1 MSSERTAVDRRL
13 ALERGAVAERL
24 VGERLEADGW
34 AVLERNWRGAGGEID
49 LIVARAGVV
58 RFVEVKARDP
68 QDPTGLDA
76 VSHDKRRRLVRA
88 AEEWLA
94 GQPKVPAES
103 AFLVATVDFEPG
115 GWTVALL
122 DDAFDGV

>member
-1 MSSERTAVDRRL
+1 VPTERTAVDRRD

-24 VGERLEADGW
+24 VGERLQADGW
-34 AVLERNWRGAGGEID
+34 SVLERNWRGSGGEID
-49 LIVARAGVV
+49 LIVSRAGAV

-68 QDPTGLDA
+68 RDPTGLDA
-76 VSHDKRRRLVRA
+76 VSEHKRRKLVRA

-94 GQPKVPAES
+94 GQPSAPTEC
-103 AFLVATVDFEPG
+103 AFLVATVDFLPD
-115 GWTVALL
+115 GWSIALL

>member
-1 MSSERTAVDRRL
+1 MPSERTAVDRRE
-13 ALERGAVAERL
+13 ALQRGALAERL
-24 VGERLEADGW
+24 VGERLLADGW

-49 LIVARAGVV
+49 LIVARDGAV

-76 VSHDKRRRLVRA
+76 VTDFKRRKIVRA

-94 GQPKVPAES
+94 GQPEAPRES
-103 AFLVATVDFEPG
+103 AFLVATVDFLPD
-115 GWTVALL
+115 GWAIALL
-122 DDAFDGV
+122 DNAFDGV